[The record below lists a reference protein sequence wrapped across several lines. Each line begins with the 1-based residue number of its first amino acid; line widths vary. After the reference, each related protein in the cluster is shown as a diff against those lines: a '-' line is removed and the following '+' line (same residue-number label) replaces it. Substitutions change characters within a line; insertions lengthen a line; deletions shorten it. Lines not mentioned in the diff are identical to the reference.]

1 MLRSLLLMALG
12 VLLITANDAA
22 TKHLVQTYPVG
33 QVIGLRQ
40 AATLLVLLPY
50 VMLFSHWSQLR
61 MVDVRGQLTRG
72 LLFIAGSALIVW
84 SLAELPLATVITMLF
99 LSPVFMALLAAP
111 MLKERVG
118 RHRWVAVIGG
128 FIGVLIILR
137 PGAAAFQWLLL
148 LPLAAAAVNS
158 LRDVMTRRMSRS
170 ESSMSMLFWS
180 NIILMAGGFATLPL
194 GWKPVDGAA
203 AMWIVAAGIFN
214 GAAHFCMIEALRR
227 GEASLLAPVRYTALL
242 WAALFGY
249 LIWGEVPDAWLW
261 AGAAVVVATSL
272 YMINQERIRHQHR
285 R

>member
-12 VLLITANDAA
+12 ILLITANDAA

-61 MVDVRGQLTRG
+61 MVDVRGQMTRG

-84 SLAELPLATVITMLF
+84 SLAELPLATAITMLF
-99 LSPVFMALLAAP
+99 LSPVFMALLAVP
-111 MLKERVG
+111 MLKERIG

-128 FIGVLIILR
+128 FVGVLIILR
-137 PGAAAFQWLLL
+137 PGAAAFQWALL
-148 LPLAAAAVNS
+148 LPLAAAAINS
-158 LRDVMTRRMSRS
+158 LRDVLTRRMARS

-194 GWKPVDGAA
+194 GWKPVDGVA
-203 AMWIVAAGIFN
+203 AMWIVAAGVFN
-214 GAAHFCMIEALRR
+214 GTAHFCMIEALRS
-227 GEASLLAPVRYTALL
+227 GEASMLAPIRYTALL

-272 YMINQERIRHQHR
+272 HMINEERIRHER
-285 R
+285 RR